1 MGQITFGNYTVTTG
15 NFFVIT
21 IHYIKIVLTSTVYSN
36 RNISLSVFSALLLI
50 ITCGFKGYTHKQLK
64 QLNIFS
70 IAEALHV
77 TCIGPA

>member
-1 MGQITFGNYTVTTG
+1 MFGNYTVTTG

-21 IHYIKIVLTSTVYSN
+21 IDYINIVLTSTVYSSW
-36 RNISLSVFSALLLI
+36 NIGLCIFSALFLI
-50 ITCGFKGYTHKQLK
+50 IACGFKGYTHKQLK